1 MPLVFFWSKPGYN
14 TPMQR
19 YKCTVEYDGRPYHG
33 WQFQDEVIS
42 VQQVFE
48 TALEKLAKVFV
59 RVYVS
64 GRTDAGV
71 HALGQVV
78 HFDLENPY
86 PAEAVMNAVNH
97 YLKPAPIA
105 ITACEEVE
113 DDFHA
118 RFSSKKRYYMYR
130 IVNRRAPLTFEAGL
144 AWGIY
149 KPLDIDAMNAA
160 AQYLLGTHDFTT
172 FRASECQANSPVKTL
187 EKLVVTRGEHDPLDV
202 RVYTESRS
210 FLHHQV
216 RNMVGTLVLVGK
228 GNWKPIDVKTALE
241 ARDRKAG
248 GPTAPADGLYFVK
261 VDY

>member
-1 MPLVFFWSKPGYN
+1 
-14 TPMQR
+14 MQR

-33 WQFQDEVIS
+33 WQYQDEVIS

-48 TALEKLAKVFV
+48 AAIEKFAGTFV

-78 HFDLENPY
+78 HFDLPKYY
-86 PAEAVMNAVNH
+86 PAEAVMNAINH
-97 YLKPAPIA
+97 HLKPDPVA
-105 ITACEEVE
+105 IKDCEEVTE
-113 DDFHA
+113 DFHA

-130 IVNRRAPLTFEAGL
+130 IINRRAPLTFEAGL

-149 KPLDIDAMNAA
+149 KPLDIDAMNEA
-160 AQYLLGTHDFTT
+160 AQHLIGTFDFTT
-172 FRASECQANSPVKTL
+172 FRATECQAKSPIKTL
-187 EKLVVTRGEHDPLDV
+187 EKLEIKRSAENPLEI
-202 RVYTESRS
+202 RVFTESRS

-228 GNWKPIDVKTALE
+228 GSWKPIDVKSALE
-241 ARDRKAG
+241 AKDRRAG

>member
-1 MPLVFFWSKPGYN
+1 
-14 TPMQR
+14 MQR
-19 YKCTVEYDGRPYHG
+19 YKCIVEYDGRPYHG

-48 TALEKLAKVFV
+48 QAIEKFVHAFV
-59 RVYVS
+59 RVFVS

-78 HFDLENPY
+78 HFDLPKYY
-86 PAEAVMNAVNH
+86 PAEAVMNAINH
-97 YLKPAPIA
+97 HLKPAPVA
-105 ITACEEVE
+105 IKQCEEVTE
-113 DDFHA
+113 DFHA

-130 IVNRRAPLTFEAGL
+130 IINRRAPLTFEAGL
-144 AWGIY
+144 AWGVY
-149 KPLDIDAMNAA
+149 KPLDIDAMNEA
-160 AQYLLGTHDFTT
+160 AQHLIGTFDFTS
-172 FRASECQANSPVKTL
+172 FRASECQANSPIKTL
-187 EKLVVTRGEHDPLDV
+187 EKLEVTRGIENPLEI
-202 RVYTESRS
+202 RVHTESRS

-228 GNWKPIDVKTALE
+228 GNWKPIDVKHALE
-241 ARDRKAG
+241 ACDRAAG

>member
-1 MPLVFFWSKPGYN
+1 
-14 TPMQR
+14 MQR

-33 WQFQDEVIS
+33 WQYQDEVIS
-42 VQQVFE
+42 VQKVFE
-48 TALEKLAKVFV
+48 TAVEKFVGTFV

-78 HFDLENPY
+78 HFDLPKYY
-86 PAEAVMNAVNH
+86 PAEAVMNAINH
-97 YLKPAPIA
+97 HLKPDPVA
-105 ITACEEVE
+105 IKECEEVSE
-113 DDFHA
+113 DFHA

-130 IVNRRAPLTFEAGL
+130 IINRRAPLTFEAGL

-149 KPLDIDAMNAA
+149 KPLDVDAMNEA
-160 AQYLLGTHDFTT
+160 AQHLIGTFDFTS
-172 FRASECQANSPVKTL
+172 FRASECQAKSPIKTL
-187 EKLVVTRGEHDPLDV
+187 EKLEVIRGVENPLEI
-202 RVYTESRS
+202 RVHTESRS

-228 GNWKPIDVKTALE
+228 GSWKPIDVKHALE
-241 ARDRKAG
+241 ACDRAAG

-261 VDY
+261 VEY

>member
-1 MPLVFFWSKPGYN
+1 
-14 TPMQR
+14 MQR

-33 WQFQDEVIS
+33 WQYQDEVIS

-48 TALEKLAKVFV
+48 TAIEKFAGTFV

-78 HFDLENPY
+78 HFDLPKYY
-86 PAEAVMNAVNH
+86 PAEAVMNAINH
-97 YLKPAPIA
+97 HLKPDPVA
-105 ITACEEVE
+105 IKECEEVTE
-113 DDFHA
+113 DFHA

-130 IVNRRAPLTFEAGL
+130 IINRRAPLTFEAGL

-149 KPLDIDAMNAA
+149 KPLDIDAMNEA
-160 AQYLLGTHDFTT
+160 AQHLIGTFDFTT
-172 FRASECQANSPVKTL
+172 FRATECQAKSPIKTL
-187 EKLVVTRGEHDPLDV
+187 EKLEIKRSGENPLEI
-202 RVYTESRS
+202 RVFTESRS

-228 GNWKPIDVKTALE
+228 GSWKPIDVKSALE
-241 ARDRKAG
+241 AKDRRAG

>member
-1 MPLVFFWSKPGYN
+1 
-14 TPMQR
+14 MQR
-19 YKCTVEYDGRPYHG
+19 YKCTVEYNGRPYHG
-33 WQFQDEVIS
+33 WQFQEEVIS

-48 TALEKLAKVFV
+48 TALEKFIGEFV

-71 HALGQVV
+71 HAFGQVV
-78 HFDLENPY
+78 HFDLPRTY
-86 PAEAVMNAVNH
+86 PADAVMNAINH
-97 YLKPAPIA
+97 HLKPDPVAVID
-105 ITACEEVE
+105 CVE
-113 DDFHA
+113 ADENFHA

-130 IVNRRAPLTFEAGL
+130 IINRRAPLTVDAGL
-144 AWGIY
+144 AWGIF
-149 KPLDIDAMNAA
+149 KPLDIDAMNEAA
-160 AQYLLGTHDFTT
+160 AHLIGTHDFTT
-172 FRASECQANSPVKTL
+172 FRASECQAKSPVKTL
-187 EKLVVTRGEHDPLDV
+187 EKLVVTRGDHDPLDI

-241 ARDRKAG
+241 ACDRKAG

>member
-1 MPLVFFWSKPGYN
+1 
-14 TPMQR
+14 MQR

-33 WQFQDEVIS
+33 WQYQDEVIS

-48 TALEKLAKVFV
+48 AAIEKFVGEFV

-78 HFDLENPY
+78 HFDLAKYY
-86 PAEAVMNAVNH
+86 PAEAVMNAINH
-97 YLKPAPIA
+97 YLKPAPVA
-105 ITACEEVE
+105 VKQCEEVSE
-113 DDFHA
+113 DFHA

-130 IVNRRAPLTFEAGL
+130 IINRRAPLTFESGL
-144 AWGIY
+144 AWGVY
-149 KPLDIDAMNAA
+149 KPLDIDAMNEA
-160 AQYLLGTHDFTT
+160 AQHLIGTFDFTS
-172 FRASECQANSPVKTL
+172 FRASECQANSPIKTL
-187 EKLVVTRGEHDPLDV
+187 EKLEVTRSIENPLEI
-202 RVYTESRS
+202 RIHTESRS

-228 GNWKPIDVKTALE
+228 GNWKPIRVKKALE
-241 ARDRKAG
+241 ARNRAAG
-248 GPTAPADGLYFVK
+248 GPTSPADGLYFVK

>member
-1 MPLVFFWSKPGYN
+1 
-14 TPMQR
+14 MQR

-33 WQFQDEVIS
+33 WQYQDEVIS
-42 VQQVFE
+42 VQKVFE
-48 TALEKLAKVFV
+48 TAIEKFVGTFV

-78 HFDLENPY
+78 HFDLPKYY
-86 PAEAVMNAVNH
+86 PADAVMNAINH
-97 YLKPAPIA
+97 HLKPDPVA
-105 ITACEEVE
+105 IKLCEEVSE
-113 DDFHA
+113 DFHA

-130 IVNRRAPLTFEAGL
+130 IINRRAPLTFEAGL

-149 KPLDIDAMNAA
+149 KPLDVDAMNEA
-160 AQYLLGTHDFTT
+160 AQHLIGTFDFTS
-172 FRASECQANSPVKTL
+172 FRASECQAKSPIKTL
-187 EKLVVTRGEHDPLDV
+187 EKLEVMRGIENPLEI
-202 RVYTESRS
+202 RVHTESRS

-228 GNWKPIDVKTALE
+228 GNWKPIDVKYALE
-241 ARDRKAG
+241 ACDRAAG

>member
-1 MPLVFFWSKPGYN
+1 
-14 TPMQR
+14 MQR

-33 WQFQDEVIS
+33 WQYQDEVIS
-42 VQQVFE
+42 VQKVFE
-48 TALEKLAKVFV
+48 AAVEKFVGEFV

-78 HFDLENPY
+78 HFDLPKYY
-86 PAEAVMNAVNH
+86 PAEAVMNAINH
-97 YLKPAPIA
+97 YLKPDPVAVK
-105 ITACEEVE
+105 ACEEVSE
-113 DDFHA
+113 DFHA

-130 IVNRRAPLTFEAGL
+130 IINRRAPLTFEAGL
-144 AWGIY
+144 AWGVY
-149 KPLDIDAMNAA
+149 KPLDIDAMNEAA
-160 AQYLLGTHDFTT
+160 RHLIGTFDFTS
-172 FRASECQANSPVKTL
+172 FRASECQANSPIKTL
-187 EKLVVTRGEHDPLDV
+187 EKLEVTRSIENPLEI
-202 RVYTESRS
+202 RVHTESRS

-228 GNWKPIDVKTALE
+228 GSWQPIDVKHALE
-241 ARDRKAG
+241 ACDRRAG

>member
-1 MPLVFFWSKPGYN
+1 
-14 TPMQR
+14 MQR

-33 WQFQDEVIS
+33 WQYQDEVIS
-42 VQQVFE
+42 VQKVFE
-48 TALEKLAKVFV
+48 TAVEKFVGTFV

-78 HFDLENPY
+78 HFDLPKYY
-86 PAEAVMNAVNH
+86 PAEAVMNAINH
-97 YLKPAPIA
+97 HLKPDPVAVKE
-105 ITACEEVE
+105 CVEVSE
-113 DDFHA
+113 DFHA

-130 IVNRRAPLTFEAGL
+130 IINRRAPLTFEAGL
-144 AWGIY
+144 AWGVY
-149 KPLDIDAMNAA
+149 KPLDVDAMNEA
-160 AQYLLGTHDFTT
+160 AQHLIGTFDFTS
-172 FRASECQANSPVKTL
+172 FRASECQANSPIKTL
-187 EKLVVTRGEHDPLDV
+187 EKLEVTRGTENPLEI
-202 RVYTESRS
+202 RVHTESRS

-228 GNWKPIDVKTALE
+228 GNWKPIDVKHALE
-241 ARDRKAG
+241 ACDRAAG

>member
-1 MPLVFFWSKPGYN
+1 
-14 TPMQR
+14 MQR

-33 WQFQDEVIS
+33 WQYQDEVIS
-42 VQQVFE
+42 VQKVFE
-48 TALEKLAKVFV
+48 IAIEKFVGEFV

-78 HFDLENPY
+78 HFDLPKYY
-86 PAEAVMNAVNH
+86 PADAVMNAINH
-97 YLKPAPIA
+97 HLKPDPVA
-105 ITACEEVE
+105 ITSCEEVTE
-113 DDFHA
+113 DFHA

-130 IVNRRAPLTFEAGL
+130 IINRRAPLTIEAGL

-149 KPLDIDAMNAA
+149 KPLDVDAMNEA
-160 AQYLLGTHDFTT
+160 AQHLIGTFDFTT
-172 FRASECQANSPVKTL
+172 FRATECQAKSPIKTL
-187 EKLVVTRGEHDPLDV
+187 EKLEVVRSQDNPLEI

-228 GNWKPIDVKTALE
+228 GNWKPFDVKTALE
-241 ARDRKAG
+241 AADRRAG

>member
-1 MPLVFFWSKPGYN
+1 
-14 TPMQR
+14 MQR

-33 WQFQDEVIS
+33 WQYQDEVIS
-42 VQQVFE
+42 VQKVFE
-48 TALEKLAKVFV
+48 TAIEKFAGVFV

-78 HFDLENPY
+78 HFDLPKYY
-86 PAEAVMNAVNH
+86 PADAVMNAINH
-97 YLKPAPIA
+97 HLKPDPVA
-105 ITACEEVE
+105 IKECAEVTE
-113 DDFHA
+113 DFHA

-130 IVNRRAPLTFEAGL
+130 IINRRAPLTFEAGL
-144 AWGIY
+144 AWGVY
-149 KPLDIDAMNAA
+149 KSLDVDAMNEAA
-160 AQYLLGTHDFTT
+160 RHLIGTFDFTS
-172 FRASECQANSPVKTL
+172 FRASECQAKSPIKTL
-187 EKLVVTRGEHDPLDV
+187 EKLEVTRGIENPLEI
-202 RVYTESRS
+202 RVHTESRS

-228 GNWKPIDVKTALE
+228 GAWKPIDVKTALE
-241 ARDRKAG
+241 AKDRSAG

>member
-1 MPLVFFWSKPGYN
+1 
-14 TPMQR
+14 MQR

-33 WQFQDEVIS
+33 WQYQDEVIS

-48 TALEKLAKVFV
+48 TALEKLAGTFV

-78 HFDLENPY
+78 HFDLEKPY
-86 PAEAVMNAVNH
+86 PADAVMNAVNH
-97 YLKPAPIA
+97 YLKPDPVA
-105 ITACEEVE
+105 IVDVE
-113 DDFHA
+113 LVDQEFHA
-118 RFSSKKRYYMYR
+118 RFASKKRYYMYR
-130 IVNRRAPLTFEAGL
+130 IINRRPPLTFEAGL
-144 AWGIY
+144 AWGVY
-149 KPLDIDAMNAA
+149 KPLDIPAMNEA

-172 FRASECQANSPVKTL
+172 FRATECQAKSPIKTL
-187 EKLVVTRGEHDPLDV
+187 ERLEVVAAEGQEIRI
-202 RVYTESRS
+202 YAESRS

-228 GNWKPIDVKTALE
+228 GNWKPVDVKTALE
-241 ARDRKAG
+241 ACDRRSG
-248 GPTAPADGLYFVK
+248 GPTAPADGLYFVR

>member
-1 MPLVFFWSKPGYN
+1 MP
-14 TPMQR
+14 R
-19 YKCTVEYDGRPYHG
+19 YALLIEYDGRPFSG
-33 WQFQDEVIS
+33 WQRQPDQPS
-42 VQQVFE
+42 VQGAVEQALSRLDANVPSIA
-48 TALEKLAKVFV
+48 TA
-59 RVYVS
+59 

-78 HFDLENPY
+78 HFDLPKYY
-86 PAEAVMNAVNH
+86 PAEAVMNAINH
-97 YLKPAPIA
+97 HLKPDPVA
-105 ITACEEVE
+105 IKECEEVS

-130 IVNRRAPLTFEAGL
+130 IINRRAPLTIEAGL

-149 KPLDIDAMNAA
+149 KPLDVDAMNEA
-160 AQYLLGTHDFTT
+160 AQHLIGTFDFTT
-172 FRASECQANSPVKTL
+172 FRATECQAKSPIKTL
-187 EKLVVTRGEHDPLDV
+187 EKLEVVRSRDNPLEI

-241 ARDRKAG
+241 AADRRAG

>member
-1 MPLVFFWSKPGYN
+1 
-14 TPMQR
+14 MQR

-33 WQFQDEVIS
+33 WQYQDEVIS
-42 VQQVFE
+42 VQKVFE
-48 TALEKLAKVFV
+48 IAIEKFVGEFV

-78 HFDLENPY
+78 HFDLPKY
-86 PAEAVMNAVNH
+86 YTADAVMNAINH
-97 YLKPAPIA
+97 HLKPDPVA
-105 ITACEEVE
+105 ITTCEEVTE
-113 DDFHA
+113 DFHA

-130 IVNRRAPLTFEAGL
+130 IINRRAPLTIEAGL

-149 KPLDIDAMNAA
+149 KPLDVDAMNEA
-160 AQYLLGTHDFTT
+160 AQHLIGTFDFTT
-172 FRASECQANSPVKTL
+172 FRATECQAKSPIKTL
-187 EKLVVTRGEHDPLDV
+187 EKLEVVRSRDNPLEI

-241 ARDRKAG
+241 AADRRAG